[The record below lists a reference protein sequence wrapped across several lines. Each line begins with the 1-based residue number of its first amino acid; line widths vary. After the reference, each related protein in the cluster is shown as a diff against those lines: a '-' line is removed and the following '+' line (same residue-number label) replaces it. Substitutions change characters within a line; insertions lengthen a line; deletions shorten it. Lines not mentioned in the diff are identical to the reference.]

1 GERSAG
7 EWQADHGLRPSH
19 LPGRGSTLPDSQ
31 AHRQG
36 ARFALRRRRGEARA
50 GCAGSASGAS
60 PGACPRNE
68 RRVLLGGCARRRRH
82 PTRSRAGD
90 VRVLARG
97 GLVGPH
103 PGAEAHRQALPA
115 LGALRR
121 SYPALAELGLT
132 LQEAAVQAQEL
143 AEQGA
148 ERELAD
154 LRAKWADEIESDARS
169 SDYRQ
174 RAVAYRAIGQF
185 RFRQKLELLG
195 RGLQDESPSVRGSAL
210 VPLEL
215 LSRDAPAPVNASR
228 SVLHRLL
235 TGDDH
240 QAVRRLAI
248 VCLRNG
254 SPH

>member
-1 GERSAG
+1 M
-7 EWQADHGLRPSH
+7 
-19 LPGRGSTLPDSQ
+19 
-31 AHRQG
+31 
-36 ARFALRRRRGEARA
+36 
-50 GCAGSASGAS
+50 
-60 PGACPRNE
+60 
-68 RRVLLGGCARRRRH
+68 
-82 PTRSRAGD
+82 
-90 VRVLARG
+90 
-97 GLVGPH
+97 
-103 PGAEAHRQALPA
+103 
-115 LGALRR
+115 
-121 SYPALAELGLT
+121 
-132 LQEAAVQAQEL
+132 QAQEL

-210 VPLEL
+210 VSLEL
-215 LSRDAPAPVNASR
+215 LSRDAPAPVNAAR

-235 TGDDH
+235 TGDDN

-254 SPH
+254 SPHRDTIGLLSGLADDDRQDAQLRQAAARVADTLRKKSR